1 MFNLI
6 HRLFKNCIDLSG
18 SVDREMADTKRK
30 QAIKQREYERQRERI
45 DKAFKGDK

>member
-30 QAIKQREYERQRERI
+30 QAIKQRERI

>member
-6 HRLFKNCIDLSG
+6 HRLLKKYIDLSG

-30 QAIKQREYERQRERI
+30 QAII